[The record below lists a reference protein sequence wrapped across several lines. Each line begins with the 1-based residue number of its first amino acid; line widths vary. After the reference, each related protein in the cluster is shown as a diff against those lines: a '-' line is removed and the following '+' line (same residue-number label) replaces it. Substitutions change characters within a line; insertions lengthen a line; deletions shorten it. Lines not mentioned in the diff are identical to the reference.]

1 MLSQPRRRQRLQCQF
16 APAKQIDK
24 DVGIEPLLLID
35 GTCTDPDYNESTFV
49 ITKTEQLTLQVPDG
63 GPLIPYTQVTG
74 HFPATKTLATLP
86 PGVRQSPTT
95 FQQNYVFEV
104 PGKGILAEPLVRGPA
119 PVRGRR
125 CR

>member
-1 MLSQPRRRQRLQCQF
+1 MGP
-16 APAKQIDK
+16 APIRITTKA
-24 DVGIEPLLLID
+24 P
-35 GTCTDPDYNESTFV
+35 SSS
-49 ITKTEQLTLQVPDG
+49 TKTEQLTFQVPDG

-95 FQQNYVFEV
+95 FQQNYVF
-104 PGKGILAEPLVRGPA
+104 RFPA
-119 PVRGRR
+119 KEFWRNRSFEGQHPSGGRR